1 MSIFVPG
8 YHCFSK
14 KRDLMPH
21 MISTLI
27 LHASMLSPMLYSRCP
42 LHAFYMLHYI
52 TLCTPIH
59 ASYVLYCLTCLPMC
73 PYMPSMFDSTWSP
86 HVLYTCIPTCL
97 LHASLCAPTSPMYSP
112 TCLIMYPLHALYVP
126 PTCPPCVSYVLPTCS
141 PTCPHVLSG
150 YHIDTLN
157 QCQCH
162 QGHSQGQDHLANS
175 LIYMSLL
182 YNTPS

>member
-1 MSIFVPG
+1 
-8 YHCFSK
+8 
-14 KRDLMPH
+14 MP
-21 MISTLI
+21 
-27 LHASMLSPMLYSRCP
+27 YSRCP

-59 ASYVLYCLTCLPMC
+59 VPYVLYCPTCLHMC

-86 HVLYTCIPTCL
+86 HVLSTCIPTCL

-112 TCLIMYPLHALYVP
+112 TCLLMHPLHALYVP
-126 PTCPPCVSYVLPTCS
+126 PTCPPCGPYVLPTCS
-141 PTCPHVLSG
+141 PTCPHVLFMCPLYGLYVLPTCLSG

-162 QGHSQGQDHLANS
+162 QGHSQGQGHLANS
-175 LIYMSLL
+175 LICMSLL
-182 YNTPS
+182 YNTPSWEGALSSLVVS